1 MSDLEFAKRS
11 LAKCEVP
18 TDITCNGF
26 PVSEFN
32 KEELIIMLGMAR
44 TSLENERK
52 AHAASM
58 GVIKALGHKVGN
70 GKPC

>member
-1 MSDLEFAKRS
+1 MTELELAKHS

-18 TDITCNGF
+18 TDITCHGF
-26 PVSEFN
+26 PVSEFS
-32 KEELIIMLGMAR
+32 KEDLIIMLGMVW
-44 TSLENERK
+44 TSLQNERK